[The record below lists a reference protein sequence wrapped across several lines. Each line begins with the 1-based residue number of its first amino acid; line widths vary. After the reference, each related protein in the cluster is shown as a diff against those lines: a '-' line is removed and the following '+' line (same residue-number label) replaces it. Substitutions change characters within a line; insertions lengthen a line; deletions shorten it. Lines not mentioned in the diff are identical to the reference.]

1 PRHHQGPGGRPHRI
15 RQDHAG
21 KFHHPDARYHNRGHR
36 RAPGPDLVLHPLDR
50 RGRDRQGRGG
60 RDNKGPH
67 GKMVKDDMAMTELI
81 YFAIFYILCC
91 FIAIWRLI
99 KGPTAPDRAVAGDCV
114 DVLTDMAL
122 VLVAM
127 YSGRGIY
134 LDIAIV
140 T

>member
-1 PRHHQGPGGRPHRI
+1 MPSSTYRSEERRV
-15 RQDHAG
+15 G
-21 KFHHPDARYHNRGHR
+21 KA
-36 RAPGPDLVLHPLDR
+36 
-50 RGRDRQGRGG
+50 
-60 RDNKGPH
+60 
-67 GKMVKDDMAMTELI
+67 
-81 YFAIFYILCC
+81 
-91 FIAIWRLI
+91 WRSRWSLI

-140 T
+140 TAILGFLSQVLIGKYLEGTL